1 MSKPMDPDRWARVDA
16 LFDQASRRPAHER
29 AAFLARACQGDD
41 ALRREVESLLAA
53 GGGDVDRRIGAVGR
67 VADRLWSGGA
77 AAVGQRLGAYRLA
90 EEIGRGGMG
99 VVYRAVRDRDDFQH
113 TVAVKVLPGALF
125 SRKAMAR
132 FRNERSILAGLQ
144 HPNIARLLDGGAT
157 PDGIPY
163 VIMEYVDGRPV
174 DRYCEQTGLGLDAR
188 VRLFLTLCDA
198 VQYAHR
204 HLVVHRDL
212 KPSNVL
218 VTDEGVLKLL
228 DFGIAKLVDPD
239 EGAGGEPTALTQ
251 SRIMTPRFASPEQLT
266 GDRIATPSDVY
277 SLGVILH
284 CLLTGAHPYE
294 DAGGM
299 EGADAGPMDLV
310 RRVLEGEPRA
320 PSEVAGDA
328 RLKGDLDLIVLKAL
342 RRDVRERYESVQALA
357 DDLRLYLARRPITAR
372 PLTWS
377 YRTTRFVS
385 RNRAAVLGGTVAAL
399 LVMAQSGILLRR
411 LAHERDAARAEA
423 ARATAA
429 LDLLADAFRAADGP
443 GADGRVPTAVDVL
456 ERGVAG
462 LADGPVDR
470 PEVRAEMLDAIGLA
484 YANLGVM
491 DSAQAVLERGVALR
505 DSVYGPQTLEA
516 ARGLHDLGRV
526 LARTGRVDR
535 ADSLLQ
541 RALDIR
547 LRELPGDHPDV
558 ASLQRELAEIRA
570 SRQPSPSRR

>member
-53 GGGDVDRRIGAVGR
+53 AGGDVDRRIGAVGR

-77 AAVGQRLGAYRLA
+77 AAVGQRLGAYRLV

-99 VVYRAVRDRDDFQH
+99 IVYRAVRDRDDFQH

-125 SRKAMAR
+125 SRKATAR
-132 FRNERSILAGLQ
+132 FRNERRILAGLQ
-144 HPNIARLLDGGAT
+144 HPNIAGLLDGGAT

-163 VIMEYVDGRPV
+163 VIMEYVDGLPV
-174 DRYCEQTGLGLDAR
+174 DRYCEEKGLDLQAR
-188 VRLFLTLCDA
+188 IRLFLTLCDA
-198 VQYAHR
+198 VQYAHGN
-204 HLVVHRDL
+204 LVVHRDL

-218 VTDEGVLKLL
+218 VTDDGVLKLL

-239 EGAGGEPTALTQ
+239 EGAGSEPTVLTQ

-277 SLGVILH
+277 SLGVVLH
-284 CLLTGAHPYE
+284 RLLTGAHPYE
-294 DAGGM
+294 GAGGE
-299 EGADAGPMDLV
+299 EGAGAGPADLV
-310 RRVLEGEPRA
+310 RRMLEGDPAA

-342 RRDVRERYESVQALA
+342 QRDVRARYPSVQALA
-357 DDLRLYLARRPITAR
+357 DDLRLYLTGRPITAR

-377 YRTTRFVS
+377 YRTARFVG
-385 RNRAAVLGGTVAAL
+385 RNRTAVLGGAIAAIVVL
-399 LVMAQSGILLRR
+399 AQSTVLLRR

-423 ARATAA
+423 AHASAA
-429 LDLLADAFRAADGP
+429 LDFLEDAFGAADPSGP
-443 GADGRVPTAVDVL
+443 DGREPTALDVL
-456 ERGVAG
+456 ERGMAG
-462 LADGPVDR
+462 LDEGPAA
-470 PEVRAEMLDAIGLA
+470 PPGVRAEILGAVGMA
-484 YANLGVM
+484 YANLGVV
-491 DSAQAVLERGVALR
+491 DSAQAVLERGLALR
-505 DSVYGPQTLEA
+505 DSLYGPDALEV
-516 ARGLHDLGRV
+516 ARGLQDLGTV
-526 LARTGRVDR
+526 LAREGRLDR

-547 LRELPGDHPDV
+547 RRALPENHPDI
-558 ASLQRELAEIRA
+558 AGLRRALADIRA